1 MQLINQVLTFMQSAI
16 NNNVDINI
24 DKLLEM
30 VLGLLLTI
38 TLIISLT
45 IVVTIKF
52 SVIVAKFT
60 YTTITTILQLVNL
73 PAFLEVV

>member
-1 MQLINQVLTFMQSAI
+1 MMQLISQALSFMQSVI
-16 NNNVDINI
+16 DDNTETNI

-38 TLIISLT
+38 TLTISLV
-45 IVVTIKF
+45 IVVTVKL

-60 YTTITTILQLVNL
+60 YTTITTILQIMNL
-73 PAFLEVV
+73 PMFLEV